1 VGAREPF
8 SPTRLLWLN
17 LISDTLPAMALALES
32 AQDDVLRRPPAPP
45 DAPLFEPA
53 ARRLAMRDG
62 LGMAALGARHRR
74 VASWPCSAVR
84 PRCTRRRWCC
94 RLCVRSCACRA
105 SGLHWSSQ
113 RSARAPCFRSP
124 WAARDATWSSCGG
137 PSMRF
142 HFPSFLIGYGAGVA
156 TVVVGR
162 QLRPVF
168 VELASAAYW
177 LADSVAARM
186 AMVQEDFEDV
196 LAEARARARGP
207 SARRQR
213 AAPRRRT
220 ASTGRARAR

>member
-1 VGAREPF
+1 
-8 SPTRLLWLN
+8 
-17 LISDTLPAMALALES
+17 
-32 AQDDVLRRPPAPP
+32 
-45 DAPLFEPA
+45 
-53 ARRLAMRDG
+53 
-62 LGMAALGARHRR
+62 
-74 VASWPCSAVR
+74 
-84 PRCTRRRWCC
+84 
-94 RLCVRSCACRA
+94 
-105 SGLHWSSQ
+105 
-113 RSARAPCFRSP
+113 
-124 WAARDATWSSCGG
+124 
-137 PSMRF
+137 MRF

-196 LAEARARARGP
+196 RAEARARARGP